1 MLKGRVWLWV
11 IMLVVTLIVSW
22 LIQVVPGWFESSDLH
37 VQIDIASDADFAQV
51 IANQKIKKIK
61 PILTS
66 ESPDLIITDKT
77 SDIAGYTKYEN
88 YISSP
93 IIAWACGV
101 SYESDGFVQAPNV
114 SNTYKLDLFTVL
126 KAIEDGKSWEDL
138 GFSENVING
147 PVTLYIPSPQC
158 SYYNSVV
165 ELFRMTLSNGDA
177 ITDANREEIEQRVN
191 TIVGKCH
198 KVADVTQ
205 AIIDEYKNPSDTH
218 KIFVG
223 PEYIYKR
230 GRDSAIGYGNEMRK
244 QYRPV
249 YFFKTIFVE
258 ASVFVKN
265 DGDNVELANKFVE
278 NMRQNKEFMSKTGWR
293 VKNIEYDIWDVS
305 NIYYKTP

>member
-1 MLKGRVWLWV
+1 MILWNRGR
-11 IMLVVTLIVSW
+11 
-22 LIQVVPGWFESSDLH
+22 
-37 VQIDIASDADFAQV
+37 
-51 IANQKIKKIK
+51 
-61 PILTS
+61 
-66 ESPDLIITDKT
+66 
-77 SDIAGYTKYEN
+77 
-88 YISSP
+88 ISSP

-101 SYESDGFVQAPNV
+101 SYEPDGFVQAPNV

-147 PVTLYIPSPQC
+147 PVTLYIPSPRC

-191 TIVGKCH
+191 TIIGKCH

-230 GRDSAIGYGNEMRK
+230 GRDSAIGY
-244 QYRPV
+244 
-249 YFFKTIFVE
+249 
-258 ASVFVKN
+258 N

-278 NMRQNKEFMSKTGWR
+278 NMRQNKEFMFKTGWR